1 MHERNGPGR
10 HGARPVDPADRTLD
24 LTLDLRRAPSGG
36 VWRASSAGDDTVVLP
51 SVPSSALSVDAQDGD
66 AGFGAEHDDDS
77 HDSQEPAGPAPKRR
91 GVTRRA
97 LFAAGGMAIVGAGA
111 VAAWSD
117 PGVSPRA
124 AGPAARTSGL
134 PSPSASP
141 GSASAG
147 GAAGAV
153 PANLSSSSPGSPPP
167 PYVPNPG
174 GGVNAGQVQSAP
186 EYYVSAGPK
195 VVALTIDDGPSAQ
208 YTPQILKLLQ
218 RYEITATFCM
228 IGRQIE
234 PNKAV
239 VAEVVQAGHMIVNH
253 TWDHADQTKL
263 TAAAVASEISRTND
277 AFADLGLYPSVFRA
291 PYGSWN
297 KTLFEAC
304 AAAGLRP
311 LDWSVDPQDWSMP
324 GVQAIVNNIMK
335 YTKTGSIIL
344 EHDGGGDRSQT
355 VAALG
360 IVLPQLL
367 EQGYRFTTV

>member
-1 MHERNGPGR
+1 MHDGNRPGR
-10 HGARPVDPADRTLD
+10 QGPHSVDPAAITR
-24 LTLDLRRAPSGG
+24 DLRRTPSAHSGG
-36 VWRASSAGDDTVVLP
+36 GGLWRADDAGDETVVLP
-51 SVPSSALSVDAQDGD
+51 AMPASAQSADARDGET
-66 AGFGAEHDDDS
+66 GSGTEHDDDPRS
-77 HDSQEPAGPAPKRR
+77 AAGPRPGRR
-91 GVTRRA
+91 GVTRRT
-97 LFAAGGMAIVGAGA
+97 LFAAGGLAIVGAGA
-111 VAAWSD
+111 VAAWSAS
-117 PGVSPRA
+117 GASPQ
-124 AGPAARTSGL
+124 AGGPL
-134 PSPSASP
+134 PSPGGSQ

-147 GAAGAV
+147 GTVSAV
-153 PANLSSSSPGSPPP
+153 PVDVSSSSPASPPP

-174 GGVNAGQVQSAP
+174 GSVNGGQVQSAP

-195 VVALTIDDGPSAQ
+195 VVALTIDDGPSGQ

-218 RYEITATFCM
+218 KYEIIATFCM
-228 IGRQIE
+228 IGRQIG

-263 TAAAVASEISRTND
+263 SAAAVASEISRTND

-297 KTLFEAC
+297 KTVFAAC
-304 AAAGLRP
+304 AAADLRP
-311 LDWSVDPQDWSMP
+311 LDWSVDPKDWSMP
-324 GVQAIVNNIMK
+324 GVQTIVSNIMK
-335 YTKTGSIIL
+335 NTKTGSIIL